1 MEIQGKF
8 NNKSIIIAEAG
19 VNHNGN
25 LKIAKKLIDCAVDS
39 GANYVKF
46 QTFKA
51 ENLVSQNAKKAK
63 YQIQNLNNNDE
74 YQFNM
79 LKSLELSHNDHIK
92 LIEHCNKKKISFLST
107 AFDNES
113 LEYLYDL
120 GLGLFKI
127 PSGEI
132 TNYPYLKKISSFGKP
147 IILSTGMSDLKDIKN
162 ALSVLYNNGI
172 KKTQICVLH
181 CNTDYPTKF
190 IDVNLLAMLSIKK
203 KLNISNIG
211 YSDHTLGIEVPIAAV
226 SLGANVIEKHFTLD
240 RSMTGPDHKASLEP
254 DELKNMVK
262 SIRNIEIALS
272 GDGIKKVS
280 DSELENMN
288 VVRKSI
294 YLNQNVKKGDL
305 IIQDH
310 FISLRPGDG
319 ISPMEIPNIIGK
331 TFKYDLTINTKLKK
345 EHFG

>member
-1 MEIQGKF
+1 MEILQ
-8 NNKSIIIAEAG
+8 NNKTIIIAEAG

-25 LKIAKKLIDCAVDS
+25 INYAKKLIDAAFDA
-39 GANYVKF
+39 GADYVKF

-51 ENLVSQNAKKAK
+51 DKIVSKNAKKAK
-63 YQIQNLNNNDE
+63 YQIVNTKDNDSFQ
-74 YQFNM
+74 YDM
-79 LKSLELSHNDHIK
+79 LKSLELSDKDHQELIK
-92 LIEHCNKKKISFLST
+92 YCDEKKIKFLST
-107 AFDNES
+107 AFDVDG
-113 LEYLYDL
+113 LDYLNSL
-120 GLGLFKI
+120 GLKLFKI

-203 KLNISNIG
+203 KLNITNIG